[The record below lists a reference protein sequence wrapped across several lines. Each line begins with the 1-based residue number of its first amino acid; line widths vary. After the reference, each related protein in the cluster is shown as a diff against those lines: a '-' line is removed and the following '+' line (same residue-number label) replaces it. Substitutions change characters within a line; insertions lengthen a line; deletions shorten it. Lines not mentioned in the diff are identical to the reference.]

1 MSIRVGVN
9 GFGRIGRLV
18 VRAARRRD
26 MKDVTFVAVNDLT
39 DAKTLAH
46 LFRFDS
52 IHGVWQEPV
61 AAEGDQLEIGDTK
74 IQVLKEKDPG
84 KLPWKELGVDV
95 VLECTGLFTDKDSA
109 SIHLKQGARVVAI
122 SAPAKGADATFVLGV
137 NESVYQKGKHQVVSI
152 GSCTTNSIAPP
163 LKVLA
168 DTFGIERGYLTT
180 IHAYT
185 NDQRILDL
193 PHKDLRRARA
203 AAMSLIP
210 TSTGAAKAIGVV
222 LPELAGKMDGVAIRV
237 PIPCGSISDMTC
249 ILQRPADKAAVN
261 AAMEA
266 ASKGAL
272 AGILQFCTDPVVS
285 IDIVGNPHSA
295 IVDAELTSA
304 SDRLVKVFS
313 WYDNEWGFSNR
324 LLEALR
330 ML

>member
-249 ILQRPADKAAVN
+249 VLERPADKAAVN

>member
-18 VRAARRRD
+18 VRAARRRG
-26 MKDVTFVAVNDLT
+26 MKDVEFVAVNDLT

-52 IHGVWQEPV
+52 VHGVWDDAV
-61 AAEGDQLEIGDTK
+61 AAEDDSLTIGDTK
-74 IQVLKEKDPG
+74 IRVLKEKDPT
-84 KLPWKELGVDV
+84 KLAWKDLGVDV
-95 VLECTGLFTDKDSA
+95 VLECTGLFTDRDSA
-109 SIHLKQGARVVAI
+109 AVHLKQGARVVCV

-137 NESVYQKGKHQVVSI
+137 NEKVYEKGKHQVVSI
-152 GSCTTNSIAPP
+152 GSCTTNSLAPP

-168 DTFGIERGYLTT
+168 DTFGIERGTLTT

-193 PHKDLRRARA
+193 QHKDLRRARA

-210 TSTGAAKAIGVV
+210 TSTGAAKAIGLV
-222 LPELAGKMDGVAIRV
+222 LPELVGKMDGVAIRV
-237 PIPCGSISDMTC
+237 PIPCGSISDITC
-249 ILQRPADKAAVN
+249 VLAKPADKAAVN
-261 AAMEA
+261 GALEA
-266 ASKGAL
+266 AAKGPL
-272 AGILQFCTDPVVS
+272 KGILEYCTDPVVS
-285 IDIVGNPHSA
+285 ADIVGNPHSA
-295 IVDAELTSA
+295 IVDAELTNA
-304 SDRLVKVFS
+304 QDRLVKVFS

-330 ML
+330 LL

>member
-18 VRAARRRD
+18 VRAARRRG
-26 MKDVTFVAVNDLT
+26 MKDVTFVCVNDLT

-46 LFRFDS
+46 LFRYDS
-52 IHGVWQEPV
+52 IHGVWDEPV
-61 AAEGDQLEIGDTK
+61 AAEGEHLVIGDTK
-74 IQVLKEKDPG
+74 IQVLKERDPG

-95 VLECTGLFTDKDSA
+95 VLECTGLFTERDEA
-109 SIHLKQGARVVAI
+109 AVHLKQGARVVCV

-137 NESVYQKGKHQVVSI
+137 NDAVYEKGKHQVVSI
-152 GSCTTNSIAPP
+152 GSCTTNSLAPP
-163 LKVLA
+163 LKVLQ
-168 DTFGIERGYLTT
+168 DTFGIERGFLTT

-237 PIPCGSISDMTC
+237 PIPCGSISDITC
-249 ILQRPADKAAVN
+249 ILNRPADKAAVN

-272 AGILQFCTDPVVS
+272 RGILQYCTDPIVS
-285 IDIVGNPHSA
+285 VDIVGNPHSA
-295 IVDAELTSA
+295 ILDAELTNA
-304 SDRLVKVFS
+304 QDRMVKVFS

>member
-18 VRAARRRD
+18 VRAAVKRGL
-26 MKDVTFVAVNDLT
+26 KDVEFVAVNDLT

-46 LFRFDS
+46 LFRYDS
-52 IHGVWQEPV
+52 VHGVWHEPV
-61 AAEGDQLEIGDTK
+61 AADGEGLAIGERR
-74 IQVLKEKDPG
+74 IRVLKEKDPA

-95 VLECTGLFTDKDSA
+95 VLECTGLFTERDTA
-109 SIHLKQGARVVAI
+109 AVHLKQGARVVCV

-137 NESVYQKGKHQVVSI
+137 NEGVYKKGQHQVVSI
-152 GSCTTNSIAPP
+152 GSCTTNSLAPP
-163 LKVLA
+163 LKVLQ
-168 DTFGIERGYLTT
+168 DSFGIERGTLTT

-210 TSTGAAKAIGVV
+210 TSTGAAKAIGLV
-222 LPELAGKMDGVAIRV
+222 LPELQGKMDGVAIRV
-237 PIPCGSISDMTC
+237 PIPCGSISDITC
-249 ILQRPADKAAVN
+249 VLSKPADKAAVN
-261 AAMEA
+261 AALQTA
-266 ASKGAL
+266 AQGPL
-272 AGILQFCTDPVVS
+272 HGILQYCTDPVVS
-285 IDIVGNPHSA
+285 VDIVGNPHSA
-295 IVDAELTSA
+295 IVDAELTNA
-304 SDRLVKVFS
+304 QDRLVKVFS

-330 ML
+330 IL

>member
-46 LFRFDS
+46 LFRYDS
-52 IHGVWQEPV
+52 IHGVWHEPV
-61 AAEGDQLEIGDTK
+61 AAEGDELAIGDTK
-74 IQVLKEKDPG
+74 IKVLKEKDPA
-84 KLPWKELGVDV
+84 KLPWKDLGVDV
-95 VLECTGLFTDKDSA
+95 VLECTGLFTDRDTA
-109 SIHLKQGARVVAI
+109 AVHLKQGARVVCV

-137 NESVYQKGKHQVVSI
+137 NQDVYQKGKHQVVSI
-152 GSCTTNSIAPP
+152 GSCTTNSLAPP
-163 LKVLA
+163 LKVLQ
-168 DTFGIERGYLTT
+168 DSFGIERGTLTT

-210 TSTGAAKAIGVV
+210 TSTGAAKAIGLV
-222 LPELAGKMDGVAIRV
+222 LPSLVGKMDGVAIRV
-237 PIPCGSISDMTC
+237 PIPCGSISDITC
-249 ILQRPADKAAVN
+249 LLARPADKAAVN
-261 AAMEA
+261 AALEA
-266 ASKGAL
+266 AAQGPLKG
-272 AGILQFCTDPVVS
+272 IMQFCTDPVVS

-295 IVDAELTSA
+295 IVDSELTNA
-304 SDRLVKVFS
+304 QDRLVKVFS

-330 ML
+330 IL